1 MSYLDINISIT
12 AASYSGNKG
21 AAAMLKSSISQ
32 LHKLYGD
39 RLSIDLM
46 SVYPDS
52 DRQQI
57 PYDFVNIVPTKPE
70 QLLFIA
76 FPLALLYRG
85 LGFIP
90 GVRPLLKRN
99 KILKAYS
106 ETGLVI
112 DEAGIS
118 FVDSRGFIMNTYAFV
133 TMAVPMLMG
142 APVVKYSQA
151 MGSFNSFFNRQYAKM
166 ILPRLKLICARGD
179 ITMENLKS
187 IGADKNAVLCADG
200 AFTMEDTGLGE
211 QRVDLKTENDDFY
224 KGETVGVSLSSVVDK
239 KCRKLGI
246 NYKRIMTG
254 VINYLN
260 RHGYNVLIIANAARL
275 NSNKPRNNDL
285 MVCDSV
291 FSYVKDKEKVR
302 WYHEEMD
309 PEEIREYIG
318 RCRFLIASRFHAM
331 IGALQRKVPV
341 LLIGWSHKYK
351 EVLDMFGLGSY
362 AFDYSEMGSK
372 SDREAVISIV
382 REFKRME
389 RDEASIRRLIDENY
403 DSVMESSRRNIKEI
417 SKVIDGL
424 DFKNTETE
432 SVKPVGKRAF
442 PDFKNPEK
450 YMGDFLKLRRGYAT
464 DPEIRK
470 NAASGGVVTALLVSL
485 LKQGEIDG
493 AFVTRTVIKDGE
505 LSYESL
511 IATDEETIK
520 SCSSSIYMYMP
531 LLKELDKI
539 RKFNGRVA
547 VVLTPCLMRSLNA
560 LLKNDRELSEKI
572 VLKLGLFC
580 SGNHEKEATLMSL
593 RKAGVSLEGAEKLY
607 YRRGNWRGRSSV
619 IYKDG
624 TEKDFSYTK
633 TLCAYKNAYF
643 FEKKSCM
650 LCQDHF
656 AEGADIS
663 FGDIWLKKM
672 KKEGVKTTGL
682 IIRTEAGRR
691 LYELAVKAGDIT
703 DRHMS
708 VNDCLKGQKRALC
721 FKYCLAKAKEDF
733 YLKNGKNI
741 KLDTS
746 EKCRLKHRLAFMLA
760 EKNRAF
766 SEEHPELLEKI
777 PMEAI
782 YLYMCFIRVLL
793 S

>member
-1 MSYLDINISIT
+1 MVKRETEDMSRRDINIAIT

-21 AAAMLKSSISQ
+21 AAAMLQSSVKQ
-32 LHKLYGD
+32 LYDRYGS
-39 RLSIDLM
+39 RLNVKLM

-52 DRQQI
+52 DRKQI
-57 PYDFVNIVPTKPE
+57 PFDFIEVVPAKPE
-70 QLLFIA
+70 RLLFIA
-76 FPLALLYRG
+76 FPLALLYKG

-90 GVRPLLKRN
+90 GMKKLIGKN
-99 KILKAYS
+99 KIIKAYRD
-106 ETGLVI
+106 TDLVI

-133 TMAVPMLMG
+133 TMAVPKLIG
-142 APVVKYSQA
+142 VPVVKYSQA
-151 MGSFNSFFNRQYAKM
+151 MGSFESFFNRIYAKI
-166 ILPRLKLICARGD
+166 ILPRMDLICARGD
-179 ITMENLKS
+179 ITLDNLKG
-187 IGADKNAVLCADG
+187 IGVSENVRLCADG
-200 AFTMEDTGLGE
+200 AFTMEDSEKAQMKVNARARRDTFFEG
-211 QRVDLKTENDDFY
+211 DI
-224 KGETVGVSLSSVVDK
+224 VGVSLSSVVDK

-246 NYKRIMTG
+246 KYRSIM
-254 VINYLN
+254 VKFIDYLTKK
-260 RHGYNVLIIANAARL
+260 GLNVLIIANAARI
-275 NSNKPRNNDL
+275 NSTKPRNNDL
-285 MVCDSV
+285 MVCDYV
-291 FSYVKDKEKVR
+291 FSKLKNKENVR
-302 WYHEEMD
+302 WYHEEMNA
-309 PEEIREYIG
+309 EEIRDYIG
-318 RCRFLIASRFHAM
+318 RCRFLVASRFHAM
-331 IGALQRKVPV
+331 IGALERRVPV

-372 SDREAVISIV
+372 SDREAVASIV

-389 RDEASIRRLIDENY
+389 RDEASIRSLIDENY

-417 SKVIDGL
+417 SKVIDSL
-424 DFKNTETE
+424 DCEGAKKT
-432 SVKPVGKRAF
+432 F

-450 YMGDFLKLRRGYAT
+450 YMGDFLRLRRGYAS

-493 AFVTRTVIKDGE
+493 AFICRTVIKDGE

-539 RKFNGRVA
+539 RRFNGRVA

-560 LLKNDRELSEKI
+560 ILKKDTELSEKI

-593 RKAGVSLEGAEKLY
+593 RKAGVTLDGAEKLF

-672 KKEGVKTTGL
+672 KKEAVKTTGL

-691 LYELAVKAGDIT
+691 LYDLAVKAGDIT

-721 FKYCLAKAKEDF
+721 FKYCLAKAKEEY

-766 SEEHPELLEKI
+766 SEEHPEILERI